1 MNDPLLGAKLRSI
14 LDAVRAD
21 LRPELTGANARLR
34 CDLIEMLLARLSV
47 EADAPDLPEGA
58 DEAARLAR
66 NAVED
71 AILAVLAAPVEIQ
84 GSRAE
89 LVIAPE
95 TFTRWLA
102 ARGIAGTVR
111 KVTTVPGGRSK
122 GTLLLDVEGGR
133 DLVIRLDFSA
143 STTGTSVID
152 EYPVIAAVHGAGLRV
167 PHPLGV
173 ESAPEVI
180 GGRFIAFERIAGR
193 AMGTLFASDASPAF
207 CRELAGELA
216 RLHRLDPVVL
226 GLADTLP
233 YGRAED
239 PVRALVDRHEADY
252 RRTMAAEPLID
263 TAFAWLRAQ
272 LPVVGIQRHLVHGDC
287 GLHNTMGDGDRLT
300 GLLDWEF
307 AHCGDPAEDL
317 AYCRFL
323 VAQRLPWD
331 DFMAAYRD
339 AGGPVIAPERL
350 RFFTV
355 WRTLILSIWTGGT
368 RGTYDRG
375 ADRDL
380 RLAAIAHNTYPR
392 QLRALANDL
401 AQAIAAQEIPA

>member
-21 LRPELTGANARLR
+21 LRPELTSGNARLR
-34 CDLIEMLLARLSV
+34 CDLVEMLLARLSV
-47 EADAPDLPEGA
+47 EVDTPDLPQDA
-58 DEAARLAR
+58 AARNR
-66 NAVED
+66 VED
-71 AILAVLAAPVEIQ
+71 AILAVLATPVQVQ

-89 LVIAPE
+89 LAIAPE
-95 TFTRWLA
+95 VFTRWLGE
-102 ARGIAGTVR
+102 RGIAGTVA
-111 KVTTVPGGRSK
+111 KVITVPGGRSK
-122 GTLLLDVEGGR
+122 GTLLLDVEGGT
-133 DLVIRLDFSA
+133 DLVVRLDFSH

-152 EYPVIAAVHGAGLRV
+152 EYPVIDAVYRAGLRV
-167 PHPLGV
+167 PQPLGV
-173 ESAPEVI
+173 ERSPDVI

-216 RLHRLDPVVL
+216 RLHRLDPVAL
-226 GLADTLP
+226 GLADTLL
-233 YGRAED
+233 YGAAED
-239 PVRALVDRHEADY
+239 PVRALLDKHEADY
-252 RRTMAAEPLID
+252 RARMDAEPLID
-263 TAFAWLRAQ
+263 AAFAWLRAQ
-272 LPVVGIQRHLVHGDC
+272 LPAVGIQRHLVHGDC
-287 GLHNTMGDGDRLT
+287 GLHNTMGEGDRLT

-331 DFMAAYRD
+331 DFMAAYRQ
-339 AGGPVIAPERL
+339 AGGPVITPARL

-355 WRTLILSIWTGGT
+355 WRTLILSVWTGST
-368 RGTYDRG
+368 RRSYDH
-375 ADRDL
+375 DRDL

-401 AQAIAAQEIPA
+401 AEAMEVPA

>member
-21 LRPELTGANARLR
+21 LRPELTSGNAQLR

-47 EADAPDLPEGA
+47 EVEAEAPRDVT
-58 DEAARLAR
+58 AR
-66 NAVED
+66 NRIED
-71 AILAVLAAPVEIQ
+71 AILAILATPVAVQ

-89 LVIAPE
+89 LAVAPE
-95 TFTRWLA
+95 IFTEWLA
-102 ARGIAGTVR
+102 ARGIAGRVV

-122 GTLLLDVEGGR
+122 GTLLLDVEGGP
-133 DLVIRLDFSA
+133 DLVIRLDFSH

-152 EYPVIAAVHGAGLRV
+152 EYPVIAAVYRAGLRV

-173 ESAPEVI
+173 ESAPDVI

-193 AMGTLFASDASPAF
+193 AMGNLFASDASPAF

-216 RLHRLDPVVL
+216 RLHTLDPVAL
-226 GLADTLP
+226 GVAGALP
-233 YGRAED
+233 YGTAED
-239 PVRALVDRHEADY
+239 PVRALLDRREADY
-252 RRTMAAEPLID
+252 RRQMEPEPLID

-272 LPVVGIQRHLVHGDC
+272 LPAIGIQRHLVHGDC

-331 DFMAAYRD
+331 QFMEAYAQ
-339 AGGPVIAPERL
+339 AGGPVITPARL

-355 WRTLILSIWTGGT
+355 WRTLILSVWTGST
-368 RGTYDRG
+368 RGAYDRG
-375 ADRDL
+375 PDRDL

-401 AQAIAAQEIPA
+401 AEAMEVPA